1 MRAPGARRP
10 AQQRH
15 RPDPNHKPFVAP
27 SGGWVSAVNLALAK
41 PGTAQVL
48 ENWIPT
54 TTGIRL
60 RAGCLKQG
68 TAHATQPLES
78 LLAYIGVSSRKLFA
92 ASNGSIL
99 DLTSPASPSV
109 PPTATVTGQ
118 TSNYYSSLNFANSGG
133 NFMHAANG
141 TDPMLVYDGTNFMP
155 VYDTALYAL
164 NYDAETAP
172 FTAGQTLTGGTS
184 GHTGI
189 IVKVIDNGTTG
200 TLWLRATTGTF
211 QDNEIITGATG
222 SATAN
227 GVRSL
232 LINALTGV
240 TTSTIDH
247 VNTYRNRIWLTNKTT
262 TAYYLPTDA
271 ITGAVGSV
279 QLAGV
284 FRKGGYIKF
293 SATWSL
299 DSGDGL
305 DDKIAFVSTEGE
317 VAIYQNDP
325 VEATWAIVGLYDCS
339 PPMGKNAFLKVG
351 GDLLLLTKIGLI
363 PLSAIINKDP
373 AALGMAAVSRNI
385 QPDWEAEARQRSGL
399 PWEIV
404 KWTSRNVA
412 YISCPVTSDVSIT
425 PPICFAVNLETGAW
439 SKVTGWSTRCWALH
453 DDGAYFGTNA
463 GTLMRAEVTGADD
476 GALIYHKY
484 IGHMDHL
491 GAISRY
497 KTVLQARAIFR
508 TKTVF
513 TPLLAVTTD
522 YQVQLPSFPSAA
534 AVSGS
539 PGEWDVGLWDVA
551 LWDTGLSYYTVNT
564 YWTSIGLSGF
574 AHAPIILVTSGS
586 ASPPSAELVMFDTTY
601 EMGGLV
607 V

>member
-15 RPDPNHKPFVAP
+15 RPDPNHKPFVAA

-68 TAHATQPLES
+68 TASATEPLES
-78 LLAYIGVSSRKLFA
+78 CMTYIGAVTRKLFA
-92 ASNGSIL
+92 AADGDIL
-99 DLTSPASPSV
+99 DLTSPADPDV
-109 PPTATVTGQ
+109 APAAAVTGR
-118 TSNYYSSLNFANSGG
+118 TSNYYAHINFTNPAGTNYL
-133 NFMHAANG
+133 MCANG
-141 TDPMLVYDGTNFMP
+141 TDDIQTYDGAAWAALISGAGVGELNGLAS
-155 VYDTALYAL
+155 DTVDHL
-164 NYDAETAP
+164 N
-172 FTAGQTLTGGTS
+172 
-184 GHTGI
+184 
-189 IVKVIDNGTTG
+189 V
-200 TLWLRATTGTF
+200 
-211 QDNEIITGATG
+211 
-222 SATAN
+222 
-227 GVRSL
+227 
-232 LINALTGV
+232 
-240 TTSTIDH
+240 
-247 VNTYRNRIWLTNKTT
+247 YRNRIWLTNKTM
-262 TAYYLPTDA
+262 TAYYLPTDSIA
-271 ITGAVGSV
+271 GTVGEIA
-279 QLAGV
+279 LAGV
-284 FRKGGYIKF
+284 FRKGGYIMF

-325 VEATWAIVGLYDCS
+325 VDATWGIVGLYDCS

-351 GDLLLLTKIGLI
+351 GDLLLLTEIGLI
-363 PLSAIINKDP
+363 PLSAVISKDP
-373 AALGMAAVSRNI
+373 AALGLAAVSRNI
-385 QPDWEAEARQRSGL
+385 QPDWEAEARQRRGL

-412 YISCPVTSDVSIT
+412 YISCPVTADESIT

-439 SKVTGWSTRCWALH
+439 SKVTGWNTRCWALH

-476 GALIYHKY
+476 GELIYHTY
-484 IGHMDHL
+484 VGHMDHL
-491 GAISRY
+491 GAISRH
-497 KTVLQARAIFR
+497 KTVLQARAVFR

-513 TPLLAVTTD
+513 EPLLAVTTD
-522 YQVQLPSFPSAA
+522 YQVQLPSYPSAA

-564 YWTSIGLSGF
+564 YWKTIGLSGF